1 MNRKILLSL
10 LAIPTAVGAMLM
22 PFLMATAAAQATEST
37 DLVIQGTTAQTSCDA
52 SPSSNLHTSAFK
64 QRRSILVASSGS
76 IPGDD
81 FATDFSEAESDVAVQ
96 LFGCD
101 CAACIRSLR
110 QLQQNKSL
118 SQQVLDGSGSSQG
131 HCLASLQKRMS
142 PQAVKEVL
150 KTLEVEKAP

>member
-10 LAIPTAVGAMLM
+10 LAIPTAVGVTVI
-22 PFLMATAAAQATEST
+22 PFLIAAAAAQASESS
-37 DLVIQGTTAQTSCDA
+37 DLAIQNVTSQISCDA
-52 SPSSNLHTSAFK
+52 PPSSNLHTSAFK
-64 QRRSILVASSGS
+64 QRRSILVASSGNVS
-76 IPGDD
+76 GDD

-101 CAACIRSLR
+101 CPACIRSLR

-118 SQQVLDGSGSSQG
+118 SQQVLDGGGSSQG

-142 PQAVKEVL
+142 PQAVKDVL

>member
-10 LAIPTAVGAMLM
+10 LAVPTAVGVTVM
-22 PFLMATAAAQATEST
+22 PFLIAAAAAQASESS
-37 DLVIQGTTAQTSCDA
+37 DLAIQNVTAQASCDA
-52 SPSSNLHTSAFK
+52 PLSSNLHTSGFK
-64 QRRSILVASSGS
+64 QRRSILMASAGKIS
-76 IPGDD
+76 GDD
-81 FATDFSEAESDVAVQ
+81 FATDFSEAESDAAVQ

-101 CAACIRSLR
+101 CPACIRSLR

-118 SQQVLDGSGSSQG
+118 SQQVLDGGGRSQG

-150 KTLEVEKAP
+150 KTLEVGKTP